1 MSVTVTLQSHP
12 SRDNC
17 TSVRVMGEIAL
28 DIPSF
33 VRSKGQQFV
42 EQKQTL
48 VLEEQRDELTARLEK
63 RAQAAANV
71 AAAQVAERQRAERQ
85 KAERQK
91 AKASARAAR
100 KEREA
105 PRNTDTSV
113 QKAESNE
120 GESVSC
126 GQETKVV
133 LGGSDPGKK
142 KAVGNLAKRA
152 ISPGEEDVGETKG
165 ESKSETK
172 E

>member
-33 VRSKGQQFV
+33 VRSKGQKFV

-63 RAQAAANV
+63 RAQA
-71 AAAQVAERQRAERQ
+71 QRAERQ

-91 AKASARAAR
+91 AEASARAAR

-105 PRNTDTSV
+105 PQNTDTSV
-113 QKAESNE
+113 QEAESKE
-120 GESVSC
+120 GEVSC

-133 LGGSDPGKK
+133 LGGSDPGEKM
-142 KAVGNLAKRA
+142 AVGNFAKRA